1 MFLAY
6 KSIIAYRCVILRS
19 TDEHRLSDYSIG
31 PEAKL
36 NLVIRPS
43 GEKTGA
49 SGAGPSS
56 STTQGRVWQIASTI
70 LAKHF
75 SPADASKVHE
85 NLIKVFE
92 YILLNNVRPSIIW
105 SPSQWALVNLPG
117 HHRASVQRQATM
129 HIYLGVGTQW
139 ERVNQ
144 RHHTAFHMW
153 LVIVDQS
160 KNKCTWKNWGQK
172 LRNWRAWHKF
182 HGLDHSFW

>member
-1 MFLAY
+1 MTEDEKVSTVKELIFQRLNIPANQQRLLYKGKALAGCFFFFLFLISHICKLMFLAY
-6 KSIIAYRCVILRS
+6 KSIIAYWFVILHS

-56 STTQGRVWQIASTI
+56 STQGRVWQIASTI

-92 YILLNNVRPSIIW
+92 YILLNDVHPSSGAYSSEPW
-105 SPSQWALVNLPG
+105 SIYQVITGPSTETNNHAHL
-117 HHRASVQRQATM
+117 H
-129 HIYLGVGTQW
+129 
-139 ERVNQ
+139 
-144 RHHTAFHMW
+144 
-153 LVIVDQS
+153 
-160 KNKCTWKNWGQK
+160 
-172 LRNWRAWHKF
+172 
-182 HGLDHSFW
+182 

>member
-56 STTQGRVWQIASTI
+56 SSTQGRVWQIASTI

-92 YILLNNVRPSIIW
+92 CILLNNVYPSIIW
-105 SPSQWALVNLPG
+105 SPSQWALVITGPTYRDKQPCTFTLTHKVSFRDAPILFF
-117 HHRASVQRQATM
+117 HLRYQ
-129 HIYLGVGTQW
+129 YL
-139 ERVNQ
+139 RLSIS
-144 RHHTAFHMW
+144 RY
-153 LVIVDQS
+153 
-160 KNKCTWKNWGQK
+160 
-172 LRNWRAWHKF
+172 
-182 HGLDHSFW
+182 